1 MAEQKY
7 IHQLLR
13 ELIKA
18 RLIQKLEQFQKTKTK
33 TKTNQNG

>member
-7 IHQLLR
+7 IHQR

-18 RLIQKLEQFQKTKTK
+18 RLIQKLEQLQK